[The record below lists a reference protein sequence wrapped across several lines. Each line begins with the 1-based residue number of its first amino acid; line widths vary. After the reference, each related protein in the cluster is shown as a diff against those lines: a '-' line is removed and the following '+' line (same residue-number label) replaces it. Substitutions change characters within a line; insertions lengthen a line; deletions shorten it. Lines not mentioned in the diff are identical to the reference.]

1 MEKATLSE
9 ALQKEEE
16 EVLEK
21 QIQELPK
28 KVQIQGL
35 VDLLRHLL
43 FVRFSIRTAKE
54 SREKVPE
61 ILRGNDRV
69 S

>member
-1 MEKATLSE
+1 MEQATLSE

-54 SREKVPE
+54 SREEVPE